1 MDFFFI
7 FAVNHEGGSFPEL
20 QIGPDEKLLFD
31 RIVCDVPCSGD
42 GTIRKN
48 PNVWDNWS
56 PGSGNGR
63 HFVQYNIIER
73 AVEMLQVGGLVAY
86 SSCAIN
92 PIENEAVLARLM
104 KLSQGAVEL
113 VDVEGRLPGFK
124 WAKGHTAW
132 KVFDSEMNEYEKF
145 EDCPEKVANTQIHPA
160 MFSSNYQPSS
170 GVDYHL
176 ERCMRLLPHHN
187 VRQ

>member
-1 MDFFFI
+1 MI
-7 FAVNHEGGSFPEL
+7 VIVYHVVHTVNHEGGSFPDL
-20 QIGPDEKLLFD
+20 HIGPDNEKLLFD

-48 PNVWDNWS
+48 PNVWDNWT
-56 PGSGNGR
+56 PGAGNGR

-73 AVEMLQVGGLVAY
+73 ALEMLRVGGLVAY

-104 KLSQGAVEL
+104 KLSQGSVEL
-113 VDVEGRLPGFK
+113 VDVQGRLPGFN
-124 WAKGHTAW
+124 WAKGHTSW

-160 MFSSNYQPSS
+160 MF
-170 GVDYHL
+170 
-176 ERCMRLLPHHN
+176 
-187 VRQ
+187 

>member
-1 MDFFFI
+1 M
-7 FAVNHEGGSFPEL
+7 
-20 QIGPDEKLLFD
+20 
-31 RIVCDVPCSGD
+31 
-42 GTIRKN
+42 
-48 PNVWDNWS
+48 WDNWT
-56 PGSGNGR
+56 PGAGNGR

-73 AVEMLQVGGLVAY
+73 ALEMLRVGGLVAY

-104 KLSQGAVEL
+104 KLSQGSVEL
-113 VDVEGRLPGFK
+113 VDVQGRLPGFK
-124 WAKGHTAW
+124 WAKGHTSW

-160 MFSSNYQPSS
+160 MFSSNYVPDD
-170 GVDYHL
+170 GKVDYHL

-187 VRQ
+187 VSLHFLVSISKDFQ